1 MKKPLDLVSGVKQAV
16 NPGKPQA
23 KDPFVGE
30 PSIPREDVAGTHA
43 LAMLATDRAAERY
56 AAIAARREHQ
66 KAIAAA
72 EDAKWQ
78 EILARRTL
86 HGQLS

>member
-1 MKKPLDLVSGVKQAV
+1 MKKPLDLVSGAIQATK
-16 NPGKPQA
+16 PGKPQA

-30 PSIPREDVAGTHA
+30 PSIPRENISGTHA

-56 AAIAARREHQ
+56 AAIAARREYQ
-66 KAIAAA
+66 KARTAA